1 LQNLARLLQLGPP
14 ASGRRWVANEMRR
27 IGCISDKIECI
38 LMAADSDIF
47 INLRYHFLL
56 ILMDVVEAVYEDGV
70 LRVLNPSKIDSDLIT
85 VKILNIEDILSEEE
99 EDMLQEALNDREKE
113 KYHTLDEV
121 FG

>member
-1 LQNLARLLQLGPP
+1 MPRKVPAARSPGRTR
-14 ASGRRWVANEMRR
+14 SGAGVVDEMRP
-27 IGCISDKIECI
+27 IVCTSDKIECI
-38 LMAADSDIF
+38 SMAADSDIF

-56 ILMDVVEAVYEDGV
+56 ILMDVVEAIYEDGV

-113 KYHTLDEV
+113 KYHTLEEV

>member
-1 LQNLARLLQLGPP
+1 
-14 ASGRRWVANEMRR
+14 MRR

-99 EDMLQEALNDREKE
+99 EDMLQEALNDRETE
-113 KYHTLDEV
+113 KYRTLDEV